1 MSAPV
6 VVVVRCVLIP
16 LVVLRVRAILVTNLT
31 TMEHRVMVNK
41 NL

>member
-31 TMEHRVMVNK
+31 PMEQRVMVNK